1 MRLILFLVFFK
12 QKTAYE
18 MRISDWSSDVCSSDL
33 KEERPFDKLRAN
45 GFDLSLWLCASQ
57 KKANRSN
64 RPIIGYQRL
73 RKACAGFADSSGQPP
88 AIPIRNDKPAPPRRV
103 NPTISG
109 SGSKSNSNNCV
120 TTYPAHTRPRPTTS
134 SARPPEHTATSMTR
148 KNHRPHP

>member
-73 RKACAGFADSSGQPP
+73 RKACAGFADSSGQLP
-88 AIPIRNDKPAPPRRV
+88 AIPIRKDRKSVVKGKSVSVRVDPGGRRRIKKKK
-103 NPTISG
+103 NT
-109 SGSKSNSNNCV
+109 
-120 TTYPAHTRPRPTTS
+120 
-134 SARPPEHTATSMTR
+134 ER
-148 KNHRPHP
+148 KDRNKQK